1 MSLRIFALW
10 LLLGSAVGAPAAAQ
24 HLYATPE
31 VGWTELR
38 GATIGGRVGLH
49 VVGGLELVGQALLF
63 FPDEDGVADP
73 GLAVS
78 RGSWQLNGN
87 VLYHFDPS
95 RAIPPYAGL
104 GMRYAR
110 AHLSLPVDGLRSTST
125 RAGWKPN
132 LILGV
137 RLPRLPAD
145 PLALTSSQF
154 PGSAALRASSVNVV
168 TRGASFLPPDPPA
181 IVMY

>member
-31 VGWTELR
+31 VGWTELWD
-38 GATIGGRVGLH
+38 ATIGGRVGLH

-73 GLAVS
+73 GVAVS

-87 VLYHFDPS
+87 VLYHFHPS
-95 RAIPPYAGL
+95 RAISPYAGL

-110 AHLSLPVDGLRSTST
+110 AHLSLPVDGLRSTSI

-145 PLALTSSQF
+145 PFLEWKNSNGLW
-154 PGSAALRASSVNVV
+154 VV
-168 TRGASFLPPDPPA
+168 TGGARVR
-181 IVMY
+181 IGR